1 MQTNSLTIFLWL
13 CSSSALDDITATYYT
28 LEFLWVCT
36 DCIWIFTVACFVG
49 WEGMDPFTDH
59 HFDPSLREVLD
70 KAMSSGE
77 CLLGG
82 CTDSVVAFCTLMV
95 KRDMLQPWPPPH
107 QLQMQV
113 NGVQLRPTPWPSFM
127 VKGPCFVLVIE

>member
-1 MQTNSLTIFLWL
+1 MQTNSLSIFLWL

-28 LEFLWVCT
+28 LEVLWVCT
-36 DCIWIFTVACFVG
+36 RLHMDIYCSMFVG
-49 WEGMDPFTDH
+49 LEGMDPCTDH

-82 CTDSVVAFCTLMV
+82 CTDSVVVFCTLMV
-95 KRDMLQPWPPPH
+95 KRDVLQPWPPPH
-107 QLQMQV
+107 QLSDAGQ
-113 NGVQLRPTPWPSFM
+113 WSSA
-127 VKGPCFVLVIE
+127 